1 MKSIQDTDKLEFK
14 GKKVIVRCDF
24 NVPVSD
30 EGVVR
35 DDLRI
40 RKTLPTIKY
49 LREAGAKLLLVS
61 HIEGKKA
68 KLENAVDSLRPV
80 FEHIE
85 SNYHDIFGSVTFI
98 EDALS
103 EQTKNIVD
111 AMNDGDVILFE
122 NLRRYEGEKGN
133 DMQFARSLASLGD
146 VYVNDAFAVSHRA
159 HASVVSVPS
168 ILPHYAGVQM
178 FKEVESL
185 SRVLNPEH
193 PFIFILGGAKFESK
207 LPLIQKF
214 TIGERSADH
223 VLLGGAL
230 LNDILKAKG
239 LNVGKSLTAK
249 EPVDLSK
256 VVEDTKLVIPDDVIA
271 VSSLNLTN
279 TAPMSVAN
287 SIKPINQVGDNDVIV
302 DVGPSMT
309 SKLSFLL
316 GGARFVLWN
325 GPMGNYE
332 AGFKTETLAMA
343 KLIADASATGGITAV
358 LGGGDTTASMAELG
372 LDDAEY
378 EEKNPNLFVST
389 GGGAMI
395 EFLLNETLPGVEALG

>member
-1 MKSIQDTDKLEFK
+1 MKSIQDAEKLDFK
-14 GKKVIVRCDF
+14 GKKVMVRCDF

-30 EGVVR
+30 EGQVR

-49 LREAGAKLLLVS
+49 LREAGAKLILIS

-68 KLENAVDSLRPV
+68 KLENAIDSLRPV

-85 SNYHDIFGSVTFI
+85 AHYRDVFGTVTFL

-103 EQTKNIVD
+103 DQSKKIVEG
-111 AMNDGDVILFE
+111 MNDGDVLLFE
-122 NLRRYEGEKGN
+122 NIRKYEGEKNN
-133 DMQFARSLASLGD
+133 DMQFARSLASLAD
-146 VYVNDAFAVSHRA
+146 IYVNDAFAVSHRN
-159 HASVVSVPS
+159 HASVVSLPAL
-168 ILPHYAGVQM
+168 LPHYAGVQM
-178 FKEVESL
+178 FKEVEAL

-193 PFIFILGGAKFESK
+193 PFIFILGGAKFETK

-214 TIGERSADH
+214 MNGERAADH

-256 VVEDTKLVIPDDVIA
+256 VIDDPKLVIPEDVITA
-271 VSSLNLTN
+271 SAESLVN
-279 TAPMSVAN
+279 TAPMSIAG
-287 SIKPINQVGDNDVIV
+287 SIKAVGEVGVDDVIV
-302 DVGPSMT
+302 DVGPSMS
-309 SKLSFLL
+309 SKLGFLL
-316 GGARFVLWN
+316 GGAKFVLWN

-343 KLIADASATGGITAV
+343 KLIADTAATGGITAV

-372 LDDAEY
+372 FDDAEY
-378 EEKNPNLFVST
+378 ETKNPNLFIST